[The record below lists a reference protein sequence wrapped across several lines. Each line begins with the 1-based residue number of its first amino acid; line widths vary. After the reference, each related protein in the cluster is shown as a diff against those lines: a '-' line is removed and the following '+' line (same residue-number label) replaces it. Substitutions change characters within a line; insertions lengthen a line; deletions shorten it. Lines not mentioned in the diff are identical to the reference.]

1 MKDLRYLQLWDCYG
15 QLLTET
21 QRELCELY
29 YMCDLSLAEIAEQK
43 GISRQSVSDTLKKSR
58 ELLDYYEGKLRH
70 NELNQKY
77 SLEVSFMMTDVIKAL
92 DKFRQLHPEYSAE
105 MQEIMDMVVVGE
117 KIDLDAEGDENAD
130 YLGFATIISR
140 NHKEE
145 A

>member
-77 SLEVSFMMTDVIKAL
+77 CFEVSCMMTDVIKAL
-92 DKFRQLHPEYSAE
+92 DKFRQLHPEYSTE
-105 MQEIMDMVVVGE
+105 MQEIMDLVVVGE
-117 KIDLDAEGDENAD
+117 KIDLDEEVDENAE
-130 YLGFATIISR
+130 YPGFATITSGKR
-140 NHKEE
+140 DKEE
-145 A
+145 

>member
-15 QLLTET
+15 ELLTDT

-77 SLEVSFMMTDVIKAL
+77 SFEVSCMMTDVVKAL
-92 DKFRQLHPEYSAE
+92 DKFQQLHPEYSAE
-105 MQEIMDMVVVGE
+105 MQEIIDMVVVGE
-117 KIDLDAEGDENAD
+117 RIDLDGEDHENED
-130 YLGFATIISR
+130 YPGYATIIGGNR
-140 NHKEE
+140 KEE
-145 A
+145 E

>member
-15 QLLTET
+15 QLLTDT
-21 QRELCELY
+21 QCELCELY

-77 SLEVSFMMTDVIKAL
+77 SFEVSCMMTDVIKAL
-92 DKFRQLHPEYSAE
+92 DKFRQLHPEHSAD
-105 MQEIMDMVVVGE
+105 MQEIIDMVVVGE
-117 KIDLDAEGDENAD
+117 RIDLDEEDDENAD
-130 YLGFATIISR
+130 YPGFATIVKNR
-140 NHKEE
+140 KEE